1 MSVSERTRGEMTER
15 GKGRR
20 RDEDGG
26 REERVGFRACR
37 DSDDAVRCLN
47 AAASSA
53 LRRGACE
60 FSEAALMG

>member
-47 AAASSA
+47 AAAS
-53 LRRGACE
+53 
-60 FSEAALMG
+60 